1 MRRLSRSFLATFSV
15 VAALFF
21 VLGSFILVPEPFE
34 NDRLVAW
41 HFALFG
47 FLVFQPLVY
56 ITISEA
62 LGRQAADLYKF
73 RFSLKTA
80 ETPLYDRILNVSV
93 IALTGLVPIFQLDQ
107 IEVRIIIA
115 SVVMWIVVTEGLLLI
130 SSRFSRADFQ
140 HDIILVRGL
149 NFRKHYGMSSK
160 AMTTSGIYQYEEFES
175 FTLVGER
182 LTMRLSGTGGRLSL
196 RLPENLAE
204 PVCAYLQQAK
214 LIKRVG

>member
-1 MRRLSRSFLATFSV
+1 MRRLSRSFLATFSFI
-15 VAALFF
+15 AAFFF

-34 NDRLVAW
+34 NDRLTAW
-41 HFALFG
+41 NFALFA

-56 ITISEA
+56 MTINEA
-62 LGRQAADLYKF
+62 LSRQVADLYKF

-80 ETPLYDRILNVSV
+80 ETPLYDRILTVAGM
-93 IALTGLVPIFQLDQ
+93 ALTGMVPLFQLDR
-107 IEVRIIIA
+107 IEPRLIVA
-115 SVVMWIVVTEGLLLI
+115 SVVAWIVITEALLLI
-130 SSRFSRADFQ
+130 SSRFARADFQ

-182 LTMRLSGTGGRLSL
+182 LTLKLAGTGGRLCL

-214 LIKRVG
+214 LIRRVG